1 MSKTLFDCQKY
12 NSALKQN
19 PEMKHTIEV
28 MKRTVFLRQIYSK
41 LVQDI
46 SCVAGQRSKQRAIAI
61 HHNEAE
67 LIVVC

>member
-1 MSKTLFDCQKY
+1 
-12 NSALKQN
+12 
-19 PEMKHTIEV
+19 MKHTIEV